1 MTTTNHLT
9 TAFACFTAASLI
21 TAIAAEPART
31 KPVIAATASDV
42 STRNEIQ
49 RALDKGTAWL
59 VANQNSNGWW
69 SASDHPAV
77 TALALSALQ
86 GDPGSRATPA
96 RRAALKKGYA
106 YLLSSVQPDGGI
118 YVTNLANYNTSL
130 SLMAL
135 LIAKDPAYDPVMRK
149 ARAYLVGSQIDLGE
163 TGKLD
168 TPFDGGVGYG
178 SKYQHSDLINTLHS
192 IEAIYY
198 SKRLVQD
205 SKAADTKDLDWQAAI
220 HFLQNCQNL
229 PSVNKQDWA
238 DASPK
243 NKGGF
248 IYYPGES
255 RAGADTNSATGRVAF
270 RSYGSASYAGLLSYI
285 YADLKPGDPRVTAVM
300 DWLRANYTLDE
311 NPGMGPAGLYYY
323 LHTMTKALTIAGV
336 DTLETKDGRKINWR
350 RETAFKLLNLQ
361 ARDGSWSNENNRW
374 WEKDP
379 VLSTAYS
386 LIALEM
392 IYRGL

>member
-1 MTTTNHLT
+1 MIMTLLRRFLFP
-9 TAFACFTAASLI
+9 AAALVACLAAS
-21 TAIAAEPART
+21 AAESVRP
-31 KPVIAATASDV
+31 KSSLIAPTADLSLRHEV
-42 STRNEIQ
+42 Q
-49 RALDKGTAWL
+49 RALDKGVFWL
-59 VANQNSNGWW
+59 LANQNSNGWW
-69 SASDHPAV
+69 STPDHPAV

-86 GDPGSRATPA
+86 GEPQPRATKA
-96 RRAALKKGYA
+96 RTAALKSGHA
-106 YLLSSVQPDGGI
+106 FLLSCAQPDGGI
-118 YVTNLANYNTSL
+118 YQTNLPNYNTSL
-130 SLMAL
+130 ALMAL
-135 LIAKDPAYDPVMRK
+135 LGAKEPSYEPVMRK

-163 TGKLD
+163 PGRLD

-178 SKYQHSDLINTLHS
+178 SKYKHSDLNNTLLAL
-192 IEAIYY
+192 EALYY

-205 SKAADTKDLDWQAAI
+205 TQAADNKDLDWQAAI

-229 PSVNKQDWA
+229 PGTNKADWA
-238 DASPK
+238 DGSAK

-248 IYYPGES
+248 IYYPVHS
-255 RAGADTNSATGRVAF
+255 MAGAETNAAGRVAL

-285 YADLKPGDPRVTAVM
+285 YADLKRDDPRVTAVM

-311 NPGMGPAGLYYY
+311 NPGMGPQGLFYY

-336 DTLETKDGRKINWR
+336 DTLETKDGRKLNWR
-350 RETAFKLLNLQ
+350 QDTALKLLNLQ
-361 ARDGSWSNENNRW
+361 ARDGSWANEHARW

-379 VLSTAYS
+379 VLATAYS